1 MIKKSIN
8 WILCRWKFR
17 KKVKLAFSSSITL
30 DSEFEGMSQIFSHVR
45 FHGKLGYGSYIGN
58 NCSLSADIGR
68 FTSIA
73 PFVRCNTGLHPY
85 KSPFVTTC
93 PSFYSLNLYST
104 QNGSTFATQQLYD
117 ENAYYNKENK
127 IAIKIG
133 SDCWIGE
140 GVFIVG
146 GVEIGDGAVILAH
159 AVVTKNVP
167 SFSIVGGVPAKI
179 IDYRYDNETIDMLL
193 KSKWWNNKPKWFKKN
208 WELLCNI
215 DKFKLYYNQSLC

>member
-1 MIKKSIN
+1 MIKKGVN

-17 KKVKLAFSSSITL
+17 NKVKLALSSSITL
-30 DSEFEGMSQIFSHVR
+30 NSEFEGMSQIFNNVR
-45 FHGKLGYGSYIGN
+45 FHGKLGFGSYIGN
-58 NCSLSADIGR
+58 NCSLSAEIGR

-93 PSFYSLNLYST
+93 PSFYSLNQHSA

-117 ENAYYNKENK
+117 ENAYYNKEQK

-146 GVEIGDGAVILAH
+146 GVQIGDGAIVLAH
-159 AVVTKNVP
+159 AVVTKDIP
-167 SFSIVGGVPAKI
+167 PYAIVGGVPGKI
-179 IDYRYDNETIDMLL
+179 IDYRYDKETIEFLL
-193 KSKWWNNKPKWFKKN
+193 NRKWWNNDVNWFKNN
-208 WELLCNI
+208 WELLCDIEQYKRHN
-215 DKFKLYYNQSLC
+215 NQ